1 MERLGKIDFAS
12 EKTFVWVCMLPVLAF
27 LALVAVAPTT
37 VAIIDSVRHISL
49 TSFAARGEFI
59 GLDNFRDLLSTD
71 EKFYTAFWH
80 TALFVVVVVP
90 IEFFG
95 GLAIALWINREFRGR
110 RLILTLIMIPTVIAP
125 VVVGLIWLLF
135 FLPSFGLLTQSLNYL
150 GFFRNTGVFSSPE
163 TAFVALMI
171 IDIWEWTPFVMLILL
186 AGLTA
191 MPKAPI
197 EAARLDGASRADIL
211 WHIQI
216 PLLKPLIIIALLL
229 RSIDASKI
237 FDSVYVLT
245 GGGPGDSTEMITTF
259 AHRTSFMS
267 WNLGYGAAVC
277 LVLAFVSLVLAALFY
292 KVAMGIQR

>member
-59 GLDNFRDLLSTD
+59 GLDNFRNLLSSD

>member
-1 MERLGKIDFAS
+1 MGRLGKIDFAS

-37 VAIIDSVRHISL
+37 VAVIDSVRQLSL

-59 GLDNFRDLLSTD
+59 GLDNFRDLLGTD

-135 FLPSFGLLTQSLNYL
+135 FLPSFGLLTQSLNVL
-150 GFFRNTGVFSSPE
+150 GFFRDTGVFSSPE
-163 TAFVALMI
+163 TAFAALMI

-197 EAARLDGASRADIL
+197 EAARLDGASRAEIL

-216 PLLKPLIIIALLL
+216 PLLKPLIVIALLL

-259 AHRTSFMS
+259 AHRTSFMN

-277 LVLAFVSLVLAALFY
+277 LVLAFVSLVLAGLFY
-292 KVAMGIQR
+292 KAAMGIQR

>member
-59 GLDNFRDLLSTD
+59 GLDNFRNLLSTD

-292 KVAMGIQR
+292 KVAMSIQR

>member
-1 MERLGKIDFAS
+1 MERLRKIDFAS

-37 VAIIDSVRHISL
+37 VALIDSVRHISL

-163 TAFVALMI
+163 TALVALMI
-171 IDIWEWTPFVMLILL
+171 SDIWEWTPFVMLILL